1 MRKLSF
7 LCFSLVAL
15 LALCLATPAIAA
27 VAADSGDKPAAAKPV
42 ADKPAAAQADRR
54 TPVMVEHEGTDTL
67 GAKLAF
73 ELKGVFNTSSLF
85 TLTEKDAPKLKVF
98 LSTTAEF
105 PARPNIAS
113 AYSAVWAFSQAD
125 GTLSF
130 LLAREVG
137 LVGADELGALIVRLA
152 KQTDGIAAK
161 YAYLFTK

>member
-1 MRKLSF
+1 MRKF
-7 LCFSLVAL
+7 FVICFSLLAL
-15 LALCLATPAIAA
+15 LTLCLAAPALPAEP
-27 VAADSGDKPAAAKPV
+27 GDKPAAAKPV
-42 ADKPAAAQADRR
+42 ADKPAAAQADRS

-73 ELKGVFNTSSLF
+73 ELKGTFNTSSLF

-113 AYSAVWAFSQAD
+113 AYSVVWAFSQAD

-137 LVGADELGALIVRLA
+137 LVSPDELGALIARIA
-152 KQTDGIAAK
+152 ERTDGVAAK
-161 YAYLFTK
+161 YAYLFVK